1 MFAEKYIKENE
12 RKKNPEL
19 LVFFY
24 AVSRLFTCLPPLCFF
39 LNFSGFSPRSW
50 IFFFLILQTVFI
62 WRSVTVCSFLRILH
76 FGSFSSERN
85 IDFSSLEAYYY
96 YFFFKLVLSKFMF
109 ICNFLSV
116 LIFDFFFLFFPS
128 HVNFTLLNKKI
139 KYTCNSLLCLSAGRW
154 RWCKVI
160 FSWRV

>member
-1 MFAEKYIKENE
+1 MRE
-12 RKKNPEL
+12 KKNPEL

-39 LNFSGFSPRSW
+39 LNFAGFSPRSW
-50 IFFFLILQTVFI
+50 VFFFLILQTVFI

-96 YFFFKLVLSKFMF
+96 YFFKTRTFKIYVHLQ
-109 ICNFLSV
+109 FLIGSH
-116 LIFDFFFLFFPS
+116 FWSFFSFFPLPREFYFVKQKNQV
-128 HVNFTLLNKKI
+128 HL
-139 KYTCNSLLCLSAGRW
+139 
-154 RWCKVI
+154 
-160 FSWRV
+160 